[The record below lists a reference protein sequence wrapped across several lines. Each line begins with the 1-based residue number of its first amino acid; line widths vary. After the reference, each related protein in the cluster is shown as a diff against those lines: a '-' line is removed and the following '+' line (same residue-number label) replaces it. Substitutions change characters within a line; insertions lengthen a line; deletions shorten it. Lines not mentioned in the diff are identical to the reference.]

1 MVKHVRR
8 IKHTPAK
15 KNSKA
20 RPKRKV
26 WSNVQSGY
34 PHIRPAKTTFTALEN
49 IAVAIELVLVDAA
62 VAIAAVAIE
71 AANAA
76 RLRADR
82 MQLNLTRLLTEI
94 RKLQS

>member
-62 VAIAAVAIE
+62 VAIE